1 MTYGASVPIRL
12 PGATRRARLRRARL
26 AQSTHDVL
34 VARTRTAGV
43 FGSRRSDYPPGQNPP
58 AGAGQR
64 MSLAISA

>member
-1 MTYGASVPIRL
+1 MTYGTSVPLRL

-34 VARTRTAGV
+34 VARARMAGP
-43 FGSRRSDYPPGQNPP
+43 FGSSRLDYRPGQNPP
-58 AGAGQR
+58 AGAGHW